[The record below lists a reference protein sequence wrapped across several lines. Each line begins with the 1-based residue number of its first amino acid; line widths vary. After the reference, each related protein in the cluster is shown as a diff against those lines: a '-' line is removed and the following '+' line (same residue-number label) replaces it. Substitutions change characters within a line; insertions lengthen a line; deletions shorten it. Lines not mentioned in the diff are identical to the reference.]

1 MVFNLFYI
9 ETVILEFNLRDMD
22 IEKSQYI
29 FLYDQKYN
37 LYLRTNYIDG
47 EEYNYIY
54 DNKYMQFDSK
64 KEAKIE
70 ILVRLQLSVQIGQLK
85 IVFDIKGV
93 EKKEEEVKPETH
105 ILVIIASCF
114 AYACFAAV
122 GITFLYKCLVW
133 WY

>member
-70 ILVRLQLSVQIGQLK
+70 ILVRLQLSGQIGQLK

-93 EKKEEEVKPETH
+93 EKKEEEIKPETH
-105 ILVIIASCF
+105 ILVIIASCI
-114 AYACFAAV
+114 AYACFATV